1 MSQEAYQAEKDL
13 NSYQAKTGRGGKNIS
28 DTGSY
33 SPLLGY
39 QSHSDVFLLLAQE
52 TGVDAG
58 AENKFPGAQVRV
70 GPGSTASGSDHRVI
84 PPEEGGEID
93 DQGQ

>member
-28 DTGSY
+28 DT
-33 SPLLGY
+33 
-39 QSHSDVFLLLAQE
+39 AQE

-58 AENKFPGAQVRV
+58 VENKFPGAEVRV

-93 DQGQ
+93 DRGQ